1 MAFRGNSKVEQH
13 VVLPVRTPRSI
24 AILAFRKCRL
34 IAVMGLLVL
43 GGCGHEE
50 EPKFVGVEEEQLKK
64 AEEHKEPADPDTASQ
79 Q

>member
-1 MAFRGNSKVEQH
+1 
-13 VVLPVRTPRSI
+13 
-24 AILAFRKCRL
+24 
-34 IAVMGLLVL
+34 MGLLVL